1 MEEEKWI
8 EFVGTLRNLGNKGKS
23 RGINVSMITNI
34 NDIGRHVVGRFRFT
48 DQEPD
53 TKEIDKARKEYI
65 VDKRSDKILDIKTNC
80 FNNQMMHFAKNTG
93 MRVETLLTSQNLE
106 IYLELW
112 AQFTTIDTII
122 KNMQQQGK
130 EQKDIKEQEK
140 QLKEQIVSKLKAT
153 YGQIPQIIITA
164 VEDDVLMGYTQE
176 YIDKLIEFS
185 ENIMTDRTLLWKRK
199 KKQKK

>member
-1 MEEEKWI
+1 MSEEWI
-8 EFVGTLRNLGNKGKS
+8 EFKGTLRNLGNSGKS
-23 RGINVSMITNI
+23 RGINISMITKKE
-34 NDIGRHVVGRFRFT
+34 DIGRHIIGKFCFT
-48 DQEPD
+48 DEEPD
-53 TKEIDKARKEYI
+53 TTELTKQRKEMI
-65 VDKRSDKILDIKTNC
+65 TQRRSDKILDIKTNC

-93 MRVETLLTSQNLE
+93 MRVEILLTPQNLDM
-106 IYLELW
+106 YLELW

-130 EQKDIKEQEK
+130 KQSDITAQEK

-164 VEDDVLMGYTQE
+164 VEDDVEIGYTQE
-176 YIDKLIEFS
+176 YIDKLVEFS